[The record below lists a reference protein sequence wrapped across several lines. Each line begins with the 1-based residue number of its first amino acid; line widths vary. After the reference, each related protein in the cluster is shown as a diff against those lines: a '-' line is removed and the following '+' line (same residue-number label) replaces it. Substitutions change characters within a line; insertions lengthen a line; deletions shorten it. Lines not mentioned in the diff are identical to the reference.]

1 MPDWYYDWTTM
12 LFVWDADAPDPDDDT
27 TTPEDD

>member
-12 LFVWDADAPDPDDDT
+12 LFVWDADAPDPDDET
-27 TTPEDD
+27 TGKDD